1 MINFFDSIKD
11 QIWKFS
17 LVLLKVHS
25 TILIN
30 PYSNNTDLYPIS
42 YYYLIILIDY
52 PKKYIILQLYNCSYV
67 LRVINSFLVINYFTI
82 QF

>member
-30 PYSNNTDLYPIS
+30 PYSNNTDLYPIR
-42 YYYLIILIDY
+42 YYYFIILIDY

-67 LRVINSFLVINYFTI
+67 LRIINSFLVIYYFTI